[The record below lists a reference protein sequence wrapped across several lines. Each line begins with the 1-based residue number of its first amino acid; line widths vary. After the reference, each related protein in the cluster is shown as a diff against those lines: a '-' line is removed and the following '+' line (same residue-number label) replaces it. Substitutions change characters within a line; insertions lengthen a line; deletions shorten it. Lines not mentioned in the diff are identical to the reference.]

1 MENRQFYIQLLF
13 VSLLSGAVLGGT
25 IFVESLAP
33 YIDLGILGLVFF
45 IILSMVIFRLAN
57 KLSKS
62 KNLNAFTRLI
72 LYNLMIKL
80 FLSFIIVIIY
90 YYVFKPENRLFIV
103 PYAIVY
109 LIFTIFEA
117 IFLSRQARQK

>member
-1 MENRQFYIQLLF
+1 M
-13 VSLLSGAVLGGT
+13 GGT